1 MKRIITILYLITYTL
16 STLMA
21 SGHTP
26 AAAAA
31 ERTDA
36 HLAGHV
42 IDAAT
47 GEHMPYVTVQVKG
60 TNIGTVTDATGHY
73 RIMDMPAGEVTVVA
87 SMMGYEP
94 QELTVVMETGKTT
107 ELNIT
112 LSEASYMM
120 DNVVVTASKYET
132 RQREA
137 ASIVNVV
144 TPLTFETTASNT
156 MSEVLDF
163 QTGLRVEQ
171 SCQNCG
177 APQLRINGL
186 GGEYSQIL
194 MDSRPIFSSLAA
206 VYGLEQIPAGMVD
219 RIEVMR
225 GGGSAMYGANAIGGV
240 VNIITKEP
248 KSNSL
253 TLSNSTNLIGGRS
266 FDVNTTLNGSFVT
279 PDSKIGVFLFGVIR
293 ERQAYDRDGDGFSEI
308 PLIKG
313 STVGFRSFFKTSAYS
328 KITAEYHHVGEKRRG
343 GNNLDLPEHEADIA
357 EATEHN
363 IDAGSL
369 KFDYFTPDNAHM
381 FSVYASTQ
389 HIARDSYYGAG
400 RDPNAYGKSDDLTVV
415 AGAQYRYSMNHFLF
429 LPADLSAGVEYSYNT
444 LRDQILGYGRDI
456 RQQVHLYG
464 GYLQNEWK
472 NEMWSILIGAR
483 LEKHNLLKNPVCS
496 PRASLR
502 YTPIEEIVLR
512 ASYAMGYRAPQIY
525 EEDLHVGATGGDV
538 SLIELDPSLRQ
549 ETSHSASLS
558 ADFAK
563 RFGRWETGLT
573 LEGFF
578 TQLNDVFSLV
588 DKGFDAQG
596 NRIFLRTN
604 ASGARIAGL
613 NVEAKVAYT
622 TIFSLQLGYTWQQS
636 RYIDP
641 FQWSETVAPQ
651 RRMFRAPDH
660 YGYFTAQVEPLR
672 RFTISLSGKYT
683 GRMLVQHL
691 AGYIPEDTEV
701 LTPDFFDLGLKLA
714 YDIPLYQVYTL
725 EINAGVKNIFD
736 AYQRDFDRGVNRDA
750 SYIYG
755 PAIPRTFF
763 AGLALRL

>member
-1 MKRIITILYLITYTL
+1 
-16 STLMA
+16 
-21 SGHTP
+21 
-26 AAAAA
+26 
-31 ERTDA
+31 
-36 HLAGHV
+36 
-42 IDAAT
+42 
-47 GEHMPYVTVQVKG
+47 
-60 TNIGTVTDATGHY
+60 
-73 RIMDMPAGEVTVVA
+73 
-87 SMMGYEP
+87 
-94 QELTVVMETGKTT
+94 
-107 ELNIT
+107 
-112 LSEASYMM
+112 
-120 DNVVVTASKYET
+120 
-132 RQREA
+132 
-137 ASIVNVV
+137 
-144 TPLTFETTASNT
+144 
-156 MSEVLDF
+156 
-163 QTGLRVEQ
+163 
-171 SCQNCG
+171 
-177 APQLRINGL
+177 
-186 GGEYSQIL
+186 
-194 MDSRPIFSSLAA
+194 
-206 VYGLEQIPAGMVD
+206 
-219 RIEVMR
+219 
-225 GGGSAMYGANAIGGV
+225 
-240 VNIITKEP
+240 
-248 KSNSL
+248 
-253 TLSNSTNLIGGRS
+253 
-266 FDVNTTLNGSFVT
+266 
-279 PDSKIGVFLFGVIR
+279 
-293 ERQAYDRDGDGFSEI
+293 
-308 PLIKG
+308 
-313 STVGFRSFFKTSAYS
+313 
-328 KITAEYHHVGEKRRG
+328 
-343 GNNLDLPEHEADIA
+343 
-357 EATEHN
+357 
-363 IDAGSL
+363 
-369 KFDYFTPDNAHM
+369 
-381 FSVYASTQ
+381 
-389 HIARDSYYGAG
+389 
-400 RDPNAYGKSDDLTVV
+400 
-415 AGAQYRYSMNHFLF
+415 
-429 LPADLSAGVEYSYNT
+429 
-444 LRDQILGYGRDI
+444 
-456 RQQVHLYG
+456 
-464 GYLQNEWK
+464 
-472 NEMWSILIGAR
+472 
-483 LEKHNLLKNPVCS
+483 
-496 PRASLR
+496 
-502 YTPIEEIVLR
+502 
-512 ASYAMGYRAPQIY
+512 MGYRAPQIY

-641 FQWSETVAPQ
+641 FQWSETIAPQ